1 MKLTPLDIQQ
11 QQFRTSFWGFDV
23 KEVDAFLDVLANDV
37 EELIRENRSLRDD
50 LRRRDVELHEHRER
64 ERTLKETMVT
74 ATRITEDIKQNAR
87 KEAEIVIA
95 QAESQAEQIIQNAHT
110 RLVRVMED
118 IEELRRQKA
127 QFEIGLRSTIAT
139 HTKLLD
145 ALAEREGGAEVDAS
159 VAILARRGR
168 RVAQDAGADD
178 NEAKQT
184 GVVNIREKTV
194 RTELPEHD
202 LLAPRGGD
210 R

>member
-11 QQFRTSFWGFDV
+11 QQFRTAFWGFDV

-145 ALAEREGGAEVDAS
+145 ALAEREGGAEVDGS

-168 RVAQDAGADD
+168 RVAQDGGPDD
-178 NEAKQT
+178 GEAKQT
-184 GVVNIREKTV
+184 GIVNIREKTV